1 MSVTK
6 PKRRHHVN
14 PRFYLRAFQIE
25 DEEGYIW
32 RYDSTSGEV
41 LKLSIGNA
49 AVQRDYYSHVN
60 PEGLRDTEFVE
71 NLISNVE
78 GVVAPVFRKVLAGK
92 KLSKQERMTFAFFVA
107 LSWLRAPATRRQ
119 TAELIGAMVKMI
131 AFANAADPKQFQASY
146 RQMEEH
152 EKTEAKDRLSDDKIE
167 ELRVFMLGDG
177 YQLNVAEQMTLL
189 PLAHLQEVAEPI
201 YQMKWTWAE
210 APAGID
216 FVTGDSPVVRDIHPK
231 YQHPM
236 EGPGFRNRFVIVSL
250 SLSPRLCWIGT
261 WNEAMPEVLAVSKTQ
276 VKMLNRLRA
285 IHAEQY
291 LYASTRQRGFS
302 KLAVKYHG
310 PGAQLA
316 PSGFGFKGEPI
327 DVRQF
332 KSESK
337 GIAAPQAARKNQA
350 PQNKERKPKP
360 T

>member
-1 MSVTK
+1 MAVTK

-60 PEGLRDTEFVE
+60 PDGLRDTEFVE
-71 NLISNVE
+71 NFISDVE
-78 GVVAPVFRKVLAGK
+78 GVVAPVFQKALAGK
-92 KLSKQERMTFAFFVA
+92 ELSKQERMTFAFFVA

-119 TAELIGAMVKMI
+119 IAELLGAMVKMI
-131 AFANAADPKQFQASY
+131 TFANAIDPEQFQTSY

-152 EKTEAKDRLSDDKIE
+152 EKTEEKDRLSDDEIE

-189 PLAHLQEVAEPI
+189 PLAHLQEVAETI
-201 YQMKWTWAE
+201 YRMKWTWAKE
-210 APAGID
+210 PEGFD
-216 FVTGDSPVVRDIHPK
+216 FITGDSPVVREVDPEF
-231 YQHPM
+231 QHPM
-236 EGPGFRNRFVIVSL
+236 EGPGFKNRFVVVSL
-250 SLSPRLCWIGT
+250 PISPRLCWIGT
-261 WNEAMPEVLAVSKTQ
+261 WNGAMPGTVVVTKNQ
-276 VKMLNRLRA
+276 VKSLNRSCA
-285 IHAEQY
+285 IHAERY

-310 PGAQLA
+310 PGAQFA
-316 PSGFGFKGEPI
+316 PSGFGFKGEPM
-327 DVRQF
+327 DVGQF

-337 GIAAPQAARKNQA
+337 GIAAPQAARK
-350 PQNKERKPKP
+350 KPRPPK
-360 T
+360 